1 MALKSKVEDI
11 SELPEGLA
19 EFYTQAEGGGY
30 ELAVEGMV
38 PKKSL
43 DEFRDTNIKLQKDLA
58 KLSKTFSNVD
68 LEEYKSLKQREQA
81 EKDQELISAGKV
93 DELVLQR
100 TERLRSDLE
109 SQMKQFEEQ
118 AKDSAARAARA
129 EQERDSYLIN
139 TRLQQA
145 AATAGVRDT
154 AVPDVLNRAQAVWRI
169 DPESKD
175 LMPMQGDQ
183 VVYGRKGTG
192 PMSMDEWF
200 GSLEEQAPHLF
211 KSSSGG
217 GASGGVG
224 VSGRKVSIYDQR
236 SLNNSLEAIAAG
248 KVQITE

>member
-93 DELVLQR
+93 DELVLH
-100 TERLRSDLE
+100 
-109 SQMKQFEEQ
+109 
-118 AKDSAARAARA
+118 RALA
-129 EQERDSYLIN
+129 
-139 TRLQQA
+139 
-145 AATAGVRDT
+145 
-154 AVPDVLNRAQAVWRI
+154 
-169 DPESKD
+169 
-175 LMPMQGDQ
+175 
-183 VVYGRKGTG
+183 
-192 PMSMDEWF
+192 
-200 GSLEEQAPHLF
+200 
-211 KSSSGG
+211 
-217 GASGGVG
+217 
-224 VSGRKVSIYDQR
+224 
-236 SLNNSLEAIAAG
+236 
-248 KVQITE
+248 

>member
-154 AVPDVLNRAQAVWRI
+154 AVPDVLNRAQAV
-169 DPESKD
+169 
-175 LMPMQGDQ
+175 
-183 VVYGRKGTG
+183 
-192 PMSMDEWF
+192 
-200 GSLEEQAPHLF
+200 
-211 KSSSGG
+211 
-217 GASGGVG
+217 
-224 VSGRKVSIYDQR
+224 
-236 SLNNSLEAIAAG
+236 
-248 KVQITE
+248 